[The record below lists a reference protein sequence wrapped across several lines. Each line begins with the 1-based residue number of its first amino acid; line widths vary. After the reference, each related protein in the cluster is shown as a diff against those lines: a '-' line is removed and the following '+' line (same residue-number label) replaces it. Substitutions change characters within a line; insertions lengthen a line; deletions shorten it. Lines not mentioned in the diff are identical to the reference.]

1 MRGLIVHEWVEQR
14 GGSENVLEAIAD
26 AFPTAPVLVPWSNA
40 PERLVGHRVHQSR
53 LARTPIRRS
62 KPAAALVLPVAWRRM
77 VPRSRTFDWVL
88 ASSHLF
94 SHHVRARGVE
104 GDAPKFVYVHSP
116 ARYIWNPE
124 LDRRGAG
131 IVPRALGA
139 VLKPIDRSRAGEAHR
154 IAANSAFVRDRVR
167 TAWDRD
173 ATVIHPPVD
182 VERVALQAAQ
192 PALDEAE
199 AALLR
204 SLPTPFLLGASRFVS
219 YKQLDRVIAAGEAAG
234 LPVVLAGA
242 GPDEAALRAR
252 GAAARVPVAF
262 VLAPS
267 DRLLAAL
274 YAAASV
280 FVFPGLED
288 FGIMPVEAMA
298 AGTPVVARRQGGTA
312 ESVLDGVTG
321 VLVDDVDDDAALAA
335 AVARA
340 ADLDPAAARAR
351 AAEFSVPAFQERIRD
366 WVSEGL
372 GAPAR

>member
-1 MRGLIVHEWVEQR
+1 
-14 GGSENVLEAIAD
+14 
-26 AFPTAPVLVPWSNA
+26 
-40 PERLVGHRVHQSR
+40 
-53 LARTPIRRS
+53 
-62 KPAAALVLPVAWRRM
+62 M
-77 VPRSRTFDWVL
+77 VPRSRTFDWVI

-124 LDRRGAG
+124 LDQRGAG
-131 IVPRALGA
+131 VVARTLGA
-139 VLKPIDRSRAGEAHR
+139 ALKPLDRHRAGEAHR

-167 TAWDRD
+167 TAWERD
-173 ATVIHPPVD
+173 ASVIHPPVD
-182 VERVALQAAQ
+182 VERVAAQAAH
-192 PALDEAE
+192 PELDPAE
-199 AALLR
+199 AAALAA
-204 SLPTPFLLGASRFVS
+204 LPGPFLLGASRFVS

-252 GAAARVPVAF
+252 ADGARVPVSL

-267 DRLLAAL
+267 DRMLAAL
-274 YAAASV
+274 YAAAAV
-280 FVFPGLED
+280 FVFPALED

-298 AGTPVVARRQGGTA
+298 AGTPVVARREGGTG
-312 ESVLDGVTG
+312 ESVVDGVSG

-340 ADLDPAAARAR
+340 ASLDPEAVRAR
-351 AAEFSVPAFQERIRD
+351 AAAFSVAAFQRHVRD
-366 WVSEGL
+366 WIAEGL
-372 GAPAR
+372 AESSR